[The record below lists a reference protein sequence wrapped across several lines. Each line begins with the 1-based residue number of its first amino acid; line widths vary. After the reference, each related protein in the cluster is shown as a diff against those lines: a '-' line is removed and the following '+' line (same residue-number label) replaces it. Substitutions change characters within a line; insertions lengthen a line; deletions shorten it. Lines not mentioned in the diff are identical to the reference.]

1 MHLTRRLVATSLLCL
16 AGAGGSA
23 VAAHAAEPIMPLEQ
37 VKKGMQCSA
46 KSVVSGVDIATFDVE
61 ILDVVAGDST
71 ARAPFILF
79 RASGPAIDATG
90 IGPGFSGSPISCPDG
105 AGVMRVAGA
114 ISQGIGD
121 YGNQTALATPIELVL
136 GEAVDVPA
144 ETRIAPA
151 LVRSARPLA
160 TPLSVGGLSAPVADA
175 LRAAA
180 RRSGRVVY
188 AAPPAPVGAGFPA
201 QQLQGGSAMAV
212 GLASGDVTAG
222 AIGTVAYV
230 DGDKVWS
237 FGHPLDGA
245 GRRSLFLQDA
255 YVYAVIDNPVAA
267 PDLGTYKFAAPGH
280 DLGTLTNDAVSA
292 VVGRL
297 GVLPPRFPMKVVGT
311 DLDTGRV
318 NVSNTLIADETALG
332 LPTGASALTQVGAL
346 AISDV
351 AYDLLRGVP
360 LRQSGSMCVRIG
372 VVGLPRPMS
381 FCNNY
386 AGGTLGTGGGAAL
399 ANDFSAATSQI
410 DAFNFGPVRI
420 TGVQVDIR
428 LRRSLRQAYLLKVT
442 APRTV
447 RRGRTVKVK
456 VAAQRV
462 NGPRL
467 TRTISV
473 KIPKRTPLGARRLQL
488 TGTGSDGGGSLVD
501 ALTSILDLGALT
513 VQDTGGDDGGTGP
526 RSLKVLAR
534 NVAAVRRYDGVTVSL
549 PPLGGGPS
557 AEDLLNDPTA
567 GTRTGP
573 EGEALKERETY
584 RDPELRLS
592 GLVRTTV
599 RVTR

>member
-1 MHLTRRLVATSLLCL
+1 MPLTRRLLATCLLCL
-16 AGAGGSA
+16 AGTGGLA
-23 VAAHAAEPIMPLEQ
+23 TAARAAEPTMPLEQ
-37 VKKGMQCSA
+37 VKKGMKCTA
-46 KSVVSGVDIATFDVE
+46 KSVVSGVDIATFDIE
-61 ILDVVAGDST
+61 ILDVVAGDT
-71 ARAPFILF
+71 AARAPFILF
-79 RASGPAIDATG
+79 RASGPAVDATG
-90 IGPGFSGSPISCPDG
+90 IGPGFSGSPISCPD
-105 AGVMRVAGA
+105 ATGVMRVAGA
-114 ISQGIGD
+114 ISEGIGD
-121 YGNQTALATPIELVL
+121 YGNQTALATPIELIL
-136 GEAVDVPA
+136 GEPVDPPA

-175 LRAAA
+175 LRTAA
-180 RRSGRVVY
+180 RRAGRVVY
-188 AAPPAPVGAGFPA
+188 AAPAAPVGAAFPV

-255 YVYAVIDNPVAA
+255 YVYAVIDNPVGA
-267 PDLGTYKFAAPGH
+267 PDLTTYKFAAPGH
-280 DLGTLTNDAVSA
+280 DLGTLTNDAASA

-297 GVLPPRFPMKVVGT
+297 GALPARFPMKITGT

-318 NVSNTLIADETALG
+318 NVSNTLIADEAALG

-346 AISDV
+346 AISEV
-351 AYDLLRGVP
+351 AYDLLHGVP

-372 VVGLPRPMS
+372 VFGLPKPMR
-381 FCNNY
+381 FCNTY
-386 AGGTLGTGGGAAL
+386 HGGTLGTGGGAAL
-399 ANDFSAATSQI
+399 ANDFSAATGQL

-420 TGVQVDIR
+420 TGVQVDIK
-428 LRRSLRQAYLLKVT
+428 LRRSLRQAYMLKLT

-447 RRGRTVKVK
+447 RRGRTVKVR
-456 VAAQRV
+456 VLAQRV
-462 NGPRL
+462 NGPTL

-473 KIPKRTPLGARRLQL
+473 RIPEGTPLGARRLQL
-488 TGTGSDGGGSLVD
+488 TGTASDGGGSLAD
-501 ALTSILDLGALT
+501 SLTGILDLGSLFGEDPGAA
-513 VQDTGGDDGGTGP
+513 DGGTGP
-526 RSLKVLAR
+526 RSLKALAKK
-534 NVAAVRRYDGVTVSL
+534 VAGIHRYDGVSASL
-549 PPLGGGPS
+549 PPLGADPAAEDPSAAAPGGPGGG
-557 AEDLLNDPTA
+557 A
-567 GTRTGP
+567 GK
-573 EGEALKERETY
+573 ARETY